1 MQSPQFVDYH
11 QNRKIINKGAKNILA
26 SKSAPS
32 RNSALRSYEPSICR
46 FPYVAR
52 LQQTRKYRIKTS
64 NHNNRR
70 KFSDKI
76 ETITV
81 SPHEHAEE
89 WYLPAGLLFCR
100 SMNMKIQREKVAF
113 FTSFV
118 FRRLCRLLDSPA
130 FNMAHCSSDSSYD
143 TFPKPIFY
151 SLYPKYVSNE
161 YREGWNEKLR
171 IKQRN
176 R

>member
-11 QNRKIINKGAKNILA
+11 QNRKIINKGAKNVLA

-32 RNSALRSYEPSICR
+32 RNSALRSYAPSICR

-76 ETITV
+76 ETINV
-81 SPHEHAEE
+81 SAREHAEE

-113 FTSFV
+113 VTSFV

-130 FNMAHCSSDSSYD
+130 FIMGSLLQWLKLWQ
-143 TFPKPIFY
+143 FPKPIFY
-151 SLYPKYVSNE
+151 SLDPKYVSNE

-171 IKQRN
+171 IQQRN

>member
-11 QNRKIINKGAKNILA
+11 QNRKIINKGAKSVLA

-32 RNSALRSYEPSICR
+32 RNSALRSYAPSICR

-76 ETITV
+76 ETINV
-81 SPHEHAEE
+81 SAREHAEE

-113 FTSFV
+113 VTSFV

-130 FNMAHCSSDSSYD
+130 FIMG
-143 TFPKPIFY
+143 
-151 SLYPKYVSNE
+151 SLLQ
-161 YREGWNEKLR
+161 WLKLWHVPQTDILFSR
-171 IKQRN
+171 SKVCFEWIPWGLKWKITYTTKK
-176 R
+176 

>member
-32 RNSALRSYEPSICR
+32 RNSALRSYAPSICR

-81 SPHEHAEE
+81 SPRDVRKSDTCPQAFYFVAL
-89 WYLPAGLLFCR
+89 WIWKFKGKRWLFLHHL
-100 SMNMKIQREKVAF
+100 F
-113 FTSFV
+113 FVVCVDCWTLQLS
-118 FRRLCRLLDSPA
+118 LW
-130 FNMAHCSSDSSYD
+130 AHCSSDSSYD

-151 SLYPKYVSNE
+151 SLDPKYVSNE

-171 IKQRN
+171 IQLRN